1 MKMAL
6 STRAHGVLHANSNNI
21 IWEVLANLYD
31 PETNPDGY
39 YSVGVAE
46 NLLMHEYLLNR
57 MHQDLHLT
65 SKSLTYNDGASG
77 SKRLKAAMARFLN
90 RSLHPATPLEPQ
102 HLILTNGVS
111 AAVEHLSWALA
122 DKGEGILLGRPYY
135 GTFISDISLRFG
147 TEVVTVPFE
156 GADPLGA
163 DCVDAYRRA
172 LSSFEQRTGKKCRAL
187 LLCHPHNPLGRCY
200 PRDVLVALM
209 RLCQEHGMH
218 FISDEIYAL
227 SVWGGG
233 EFVSAL
239 SIDTKGL
246 IDADRV
252 HVLWGLSKDFGAN
265 GLRLGALISQA
276 NQDVRAAVDS
286 VALYSYVSGPA
297 DHLAA
302 NILEDDAYADEYIR
316 LNCEK
321 LKEAYDYTV
330 RFLTQNEI
338 PYMAGANAGFF
349 VWVDLGTPYLQ
360 RHPEAS
366 HEELTEVIM
375 QRLLK
380 NKVFL
385 ASGAMFGSE
394 TPGWFR
400 IVFAHP
406 QAYLDEALRRII
418 AALQ

>member
-1 MKMAL
+1 MAL

-31 PETNPDGY
+31 PDNNPDGY
-39 YSVGVAE
+39 YSVGIAE

-57 MHQDLHLT
+57 MHQDLNLT

-90 RSLHPATPLEPQ
+90 RHLHPATPLEPQ

-200 PRDVLVALM
+200 SRDVLVALM

-338 PYMAGANAGFF
+338 PYMTGANAGFF

-360 RHPEAS
+360 RHPEAI

-375 QRLLK
+375 QQLLK

>member
-1 MKMAL
+1 MAL

-39 YSVGVAE
+39 YSVGIAE

-77 SKRLKAAMARFLN
+77 SKRLKVAMARFLN
-90 RSLHPATPLEPQ
+90 RRLHPATPLEPQ

-200 PRDVLVALM
+200 SRDVLVALM
-209 RLCQEHGMH
+209 RLCQEHEMH

>member
-1 MKMAL
+1 MAL
-6 STRAHGVLHANSNNI
+6 STRANGVLQANSNSL
-21 IWEVLANLYD
+21 IWEVLSDMYD

-39 YSVGVAE
+39 YSVGIAE
-46 NLLMHEYLLNR
+46 NVLMHEFLLDH
-57 MHQDLHLT
+57 MHQSLRLT

-90 RSLHPATPLEPQ
+90 RRLHPATPLEPH

-135 GTFISDISLRFG
+135 GTFVADISMRFG
-147 TEVVTVPFE
+147 TEVVTVPFG
-156 GADPLGA
+156 GADPLGEA
-163 DCVDAYRRA
+163 CVEAYRQA
-172 LSSFEQRTGKKCRAL
+172 LTSFEQRTGKKCRAL

-200 PRDVLVALM
+200 SRNVLVALM
-209 RLCQEHGMH
+209 RLCQEQGMH

-227 SVWGGG
+227 SVWGGE

-239 SIDTKGL
+239 SIDTSGI

-252 HVLWGLSKDFGAN
+252 HVLWGMSKDFGAN
-265 GLRLGALISQA
+265 GLRLGALISQG
-276 NQDVRAAVDS
+276 NKDVRASVDS

-302 NILEDDAYADEYIR
+302 NVLEDDAYTDEYIR

-321 LKEAYDYTV
+321 LKQAYEYTV
-330 RFLTQNEI
+330 GLLTQNEI

-349 VWVDLGTPYLQ
+349 VWVDLGTPYLKH
-360 RHPEAS
+360 HPEAK
-366 HEELTEVIM
+366 HEDVGEIVM

-385 ASGAMFGSE
+385 ASGALFGSE

-406 QAYLDEALRRII
+406 QAYLDEALRRIV